1 MDRYPVPKRTSRA
14 ARAASALQDSAVD
27 DDAIEILTLLEIPTP
42 VPPPAYRVGVKEM
55 APDERPRER
64 MASRGSAALSTQEL
78 LAIIFSTGMSGESV
92 LDYSQRILVEH
103 GGLAGL
109 ARLDVAELGQIK
121 GIGPARAA
129 TLRAVFELAARVA
142 ALVPD
147 QRPKITTPD
156 DIVNLIGVEM
166 AALGQEQLRIVLLD
180 TKHQVLAI
188 RTVYQGSVNGAPVR
202 PAELFR
208 EAIKHNAVAMVIVHN
223 HPSGDP
229 TPSGADV
236 ALTREL
242 VAGGELLGI
251 DVLDHLVIGQ
261 GRHASLRR
269 LKLGFPLRA

>member
-1 MDRYPVPKRTSRA
+1 MDRYPAPKPSPRGPRPRPTVRDGVVA
-14 ARAASALQDSAVD
+14 
-27 DDAIEILTLLEIPTP
+27 DDAIEILTLPESP
-42 VPPPAYRVGVKEM
+42 VNPPPAYRVGVKEM

-64 MASRGSAALSTQEL
+64 MLLRGSGSLSNGDL
-78 LAIIFSTGMSGESV
+78 LAVLLNTGLPGESV
-92 LDYSQRILVEH
+92 LEVSQRILHDH

-109 ARLDVAELGQIK
+109 VRLDIVELAAIR
-121 GIGPARAA
+121 GIGPAKAA
-129 TLRAVFELAARVA
+129 KLRSAFELAGRIA
-142 ALVPD
+142 ALAPD
-147 QRPKITTPD
+147 QRPRITTPD
-156 DIVNLIGVEM
+156 DVVNLIGVEM

-236 ALTREL
+236 AVTREL
-242 VAGGELLGI
+242 VAAGNLLGI

-269 LKLGFPLRA
+269 LGLGFPPRA

>member
-1 MDRYPVPKRTSRA
+1 MDRYPAPKATARGRRTVAVTEIGKSDQEIEVLSA
-14 ARAASALQDSAVD
+14 PVSPVAS
-27 DDAIEILTLLEIPTP
+27 PT
-42 VPPPAYRVGVKEM
+42 PAYRVGVKEM

-64 MASRGSAALSTQEL
+64 MLLRGSASLSNGDL
-78 LAIIFSTGMSGESV
+78 LAVLLNTGLPGESV
-92 LDYSQRILVEH
+92 LEVSQRILRDH

-109 ARLDVAELGQIK
+109 VRLDIVELAAIR
-121 GIGPARAA
+121 GIGPAKAA
-129 TLRAVFELAARVA
+129 KLRSAFELAGRIA
-142 ALVPD
+142 ALAPD
-147 QRPKITTPD
+147 QRPKIATPD
-156 DIVNLIGVEM
+156 DVINLIGVEM

-202 PAELFR
+202 PAEIFR
-208 EAIKHNAVAMVIVHN
+208 EAIRHNAVAMVIAHN

-236 ALTREL
+236 TVTREL
-242 VAGGELLGI
+242 VAAGELLGI

-269 LKLGFPLRA
+269 LGLGFSVRA

>member
-1 MDRYPVPKRTSRA
+1 MDRYPAPKPIPRGR
-14 ARAASALQDSAVD
+14 RVQPAVHD
-27 DDAIEILTLLEIPTP
+27 TGDIDGAIEILTMPGTP
-42 VPPPAYRVGVKEM
+42 AASPPAYRVGVKEM

-64 MASRGSAALSTQEL
+64 MLLRGSASLSNGDL
-78 LAIIFSTGMSGESV
+78 LAVLLNTGLPGESV
-92 LDYSQRILVEH
+92 LEVSQRILRDH

-109 ARLDVAELGQIK
+109 VRLDIVELAAIR
-121 GIGPARAA
+121 GIGPAKAA
-129 TLRAVFELAARVA
+129 KLRSAFELASRIA
-142 ALVPD
+142 ALAPD

-156 DIVNLIGVEM
+156 DVINLIGVEM

-236 ALTREL
+236 AVTREL
-242 VAGGELLGI
+242 VAAGELLGI

-269 LKLGFPLRA
+269 LGLGFPVRA

>member
-1 MDRYPVPKRTSRA
+1 MDRYPAPKPTRRPRVADVTN
-14 ARAASALQDSAVD
+14 DSDV
-27 DDAIEILTLLEIPTP
+27 IEILSVPESTASIPAP
-42 VPPPAYRVGVKEM
+42 VYRVGVKEM

-64 MASRGSAALSTQEL
+64 MLLRGSGSLSNGDL
-78 LAIIFSTGMSGESV
+78 LAVLLNTGLPGESV
-92 LDYSQRILVEH
+92 LEVSQRILRDH

-109 ARLDVAELGQIK
+109 VRLDIVELAAIR
-121 GIGPARAA
+121 GIGPAKAAKLRAA
-129 TLRAVFELAARVA
+129 FELAGRIA
-142 ALVPD
+142 ALAPD

-156 DIVNLIGVEM
+156 DVINLVGVEM

-202 PAELFR
+202 PAEIFR
-208 EAIKHNAVAMVIVHN
+208 EALKHNAVALVIVHN

-236 ALTREL
+236 AVTAEL
-242 VAGGELLGI
+242 VKAGELLGV

-269 LKLGFPLRA
+269 LGLGFAARA

>member
-1 MDRYPVPKRTSRA
+1 MDRYPAPKATARGRRTVADTAIGKNDQEIDVLSVPASPA
-14 ARAASALQDSAVD
+14 ATQ
-27 DDAIEILTLLEIPTP
+27 T
-42 VPPPAYRVGVKEM
+42 PAYRVGLKEM
-55 APDERPRER
+55 AQDERPRER
-64 MASRGSAALSTQEL
+64 LVLRGSQALSNQEL
-78 LAIIFSTGMSGESV
+78 LAILFGTGMKGESV
-92 LDYSQRILVEH
+92 LDYSQRLLFEC

-109 ARLDVAELGQIK
+109 ARQDVTELAAIRGV
-121 GIGPARAA
+121 GPARA
-129 TLRAVFELAARVA
+129 TMLRAVFELASRVA
-142 ALVPD
+142 ALAPD

-156 DIVNLIGVEM
+156 DVINLIGVEM

-202 PAELFR
+202 PAEIFR
-208 EAIKHNAVAMVIVHN
+208 EAIRHNAVAMVIVHN

-236 ALTREL
+236 AVTREL
-242 VAGGELLGI
+242 VAAGELLGI

-269 LKLGFPLRA
+269 LGLGFPLRA

>member
-1 MDRYPVPKRTSRA
+1 MDRYPAPK
-14 ARAASALQDSAVD
+14 
-27 DDAIEILTLLEIPTP
+27 PTP
-42 VPPPAYRVGVKEM
+42 RSRRAVADNEIGKSDQAIDVLSVPAPPTVTPAPAYRVGVKEM

-64 MASRGSAALSTQEL
+64 MLLRGSASLSNGDL
-78 LAIIFSTGMSGESV
+78 LAVLLNTGIPGESV
-92 LDYSQRILVEH
+92 LEVSQRILRDH

-109 ARLDVAELGQIK
+109 VRLDIVELAAIR
-121 GIGPARAA
+121 GIGPAKAA
-129 TLRAVFELAARVA
+129 RLRSAFELAGRIA
-142 ALVPD
+142 ALAPD
-147 QRPKITTPD
+147 QRPKIATPD
-156 DIVNLIGVEM
+156 DVINLIGVEM

-202 PAELFR
+202 PAEIFR

-236 ALTREL
+236 AVTREL
-242 VAGGELLGI
+242 VAAGELLGI

-269 LKLGFPLRA
+269 LGLGFPVRA

>member
-1 MDRYPVPKRTSRA
+1 MDHYPSPKTLRRGKREGAATPADVVEVLAVPEAPA
-14 ARAASALQDSAVD
+14 AVS
-27 DDAIEILTLLEIPTP
+27 T
-42 VPPPAYRVGVKEM
+42 PAYRVGVKEM

-64 MASRGSAALSTQEL
+64 MLLRGSASLSNGDL
-78 LAIIFSTGMSGESV
+78 LAVLLNTGLVGESV
-92 LDYSQRILVEH
+92 LEVSQRILRDH

-109 ARLDVAELGQIK
+109 VRLDIVELAAIR
-121 GIGPARAA
+121 GIGPAKAAKLRAA
-129 TLRAVFELAARVA
+129 FELAGRIA
-142 ALVPD
+142 ALAPD

-156 DIVNLIGVEM
+156 DVINLVGVEM

-208 EAIKHNAVAMVIVHN
+208 EAIRHNAVAMVIVHN

-236 ALTREL
+236 AVTAEL
-242 VAGGELLGI
+242 VKAGELLGI

-269 LKLGFPLRA
+269 LGLGFPARA